1 LFKQIAFGRESKG
14 YPPVPDFPLKIQR
27 VPYFVDVP
35 GIWCL
40 SLGALW
46 GRPQK
51 FVAHRKPQQQV
62 VYMGSREQAAGIII
76 CTPANEMSASI
87 CHSARLHAE

>member
-1 LFKQIAFGRESKG
+1 
-14 YPPVPDFPLKIQR
+14 
-27 VPYFVDVP
+27 
-35 GIWCL
+35 
-40 SLGALW
+40 LGALW

-76 CTPANEMSASI
+76 CSPAIEMSASI
-87 CHSARLHAE
+87 LPQRQSKGYK